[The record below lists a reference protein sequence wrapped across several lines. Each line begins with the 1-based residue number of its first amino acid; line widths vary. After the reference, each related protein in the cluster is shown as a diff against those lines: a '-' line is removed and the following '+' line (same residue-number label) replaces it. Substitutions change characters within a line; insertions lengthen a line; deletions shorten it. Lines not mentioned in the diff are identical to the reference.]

1 MDPTVFDAV
10 RFLVNQA
17 RLTGIGSLAA
27 LRYDAIAA
35 GFVPDDVDTA
45 IAVWAGY
52 ERGKCAPPVND

>member
-1 MDPTVFDAV
+1 MDATVFDAV

-17 RLTGIGSLAA
+17 RLKGTGSLAA
-27 LRYDAIAA
+27 LRSDAIAA
-35 GFVPDDVDTA
+35 GFVSDDVESA